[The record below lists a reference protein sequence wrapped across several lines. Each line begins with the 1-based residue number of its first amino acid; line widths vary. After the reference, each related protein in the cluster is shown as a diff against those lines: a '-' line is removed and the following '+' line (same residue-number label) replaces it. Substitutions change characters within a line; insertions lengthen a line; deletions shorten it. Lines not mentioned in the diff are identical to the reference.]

1 MLLTM
6 MRHGLPMRG
15 GGDPADPALAPEGER
30 QAAAMASALR
40 SERVDAIYAS
50 PQSRAMQTAEFV
62 SAELQLPVRVEPG
75 LVEFDYGAPYVHFE
89 DGDPI
94 WERYFAGDLS
104 AWGTTLQ
111 AFRSR
116 IRTALGGI
124 AQRHSAENVLA
135 VCHGGVV
142 NSWACCAMG
151 QPERV
156 RMLNPDYGSVHRFEF
171 DGEKWR
177 VLSLNESVADLDMH
191 LL

>member
-6 MRHGLPMRG
+6 MRHGLPIRG
-15 GGDPADPALAPEGER
+15 SGDPADPVLAPEGER
-30 QAAAMASALR
+30 QAASMASALR
-40 SERVDAIYAS
+40 SERIDAIYSS
-50 PQSRAMQTAEFV
+50 PQTRAMQTAEFV
-62 SAELQLPVRVEPG
+62 SAEFQLPVLVEPG
-75 LVEFDYGAPYVHFE
+75 LAEFDHGAPYVHFE

-104 AWGTTLQ
+104 AWGTTLH
-111 AFRSR
+111 AFRNR
-116 IRTALGGI
+116 IITALSGI
-124 AQRHSAENVLA
+124 AMRHGSENVLA

-142 NSWACCAMG
+142 NSWACCVMG

-171 DGEKWR
+171 DGNEWR
-177 VLSLNESVADLDMH
+177 VLSLNESVAGLDMQ